1 MNTIAIRN
9 AILFASVLIVPR
21 LLKAQDGSV
30 VTPAAYSN
38 TLNNYVRT
46 WEVIKP
52 DPSPNNISTNSG
64 LQTAKM
70 TTQYVDGLGR
80 VLQTV
85 VKQGSLVTGG
95 TAFDLVTPVD
105 YDPFGRIQRQYLPF
119 AASNYGG
126 NTSINDGLLKSNPYA
141 QQQRFYSDSNSNSPI
156 KGQGETYYYTKAEFE
171 PSPMDRIDRSYAAG
185 NNYVN
190 GGVGVKM
197 KYWINTNTDSVRIWK
212 VTNSGTTGVFG
223 TYNCDSMYHAGA
235 LLKNI
240 TIDENNH
247 QSIEFKNKEGKVVL
261 KKRQLTAL
269 SDTGTGKG
277 HSGWLCTYF
286 IYDDYNL
293 LRAVV
298 QPKGVELLQANSW
311 DVTSLSG
318 AIVNE
323 QFFRFEYDGKRRMQ
337 TKKAPGAGEIYMI
350 YDARDRLV
358 LTQDANL
365 RNGSP
370 VKWLYFRYDS
380 INRQVATGLWTTST
394 SLSTHFTAAD
404 TLTDYPSLAGQTVE
418 ELTNTYYDNYN
429 WPSGSGNP
437 LPTTRNSV
445 YDGLLL
451 TPSTTV
457 FPYPRDARV
466 QSSNTKGLVTG
477 TRTKVLG
484 TNKYLYSVTF
494 YDAFQ
499 KPIQIV
505 STNYSNGADMQITQY
520 SFNGQPC
527 MTINK
532 TEMIGPNYVTNYQR
546 TIILTKLTYDSLF
559 RVEKIEKKVSNF
571 KLDFGAIPT
580 NWKTIAVNEYDALS
594 NLKKKILSPTGG
606 PGGGPLDSLRY
617 DYNIRGW
624 SLGMNRNYVKDTA
637 STSNYF
643 GYDLGYNN
651 TSFTINGSTKNYTV
665 DQHNGNI
672 TGLLWKST
680 GDDQLR
686 KYDFT
691 YDAVNR
697 FTGAS
702 FSQLT
707 NNTFNLSSGLD
718 YSAAVT
724 YDANGN
730 LLTMNQKGWKAS
742 GSEMI
747 DSLQYTYVPNTNRL
761 LNVIDQKNDT
771 ATKLGDFRS
780 SGSYMNALS
789 LNKTSSAIDYAYDQN
804 GNQTLDNNKDIGL
817 IRYNYLNL
825 PDSVVVTGK
834 GNVKFLYDATGNKL
848 AKVVTEGS
856 AVTTFLYIDG
866 HEFRND
872 TLLHLPM
879 EEGQI
884 RTNITGASLY
894 DYHLKDH
901 LGNVRM
907 VLTEQKDTT
916 KYTVASLEGATI
928 AGESVYYD
936 SLYVGRTA
944 RPGAFYSS
952 STNGDW
958 TQLLRKSGHSIGA
971 GKLLRVMAKD
981 KLHVKV
987 DYYVQNDATDNSN
1000 GDGISSILAILTN
1013 MLNAG
1018 PYTSVFHGAGST
1030 ITSGLSTSVPFTNLL
1045 TPQTGSGG
1053 TMPKAYLNILFFDQ
1067 QFRFVAANSE
1077 IIQVDTK
1084 GSGQTIY
1091 RIDGNAKEAAKN
1103 GYAYV
1108 FVSNESNNLVYFDN
1122 LQVSHERGPI
1132 TEENHY
1138 YPFGLTMA
1146 GISAHA
1152 LNFGNPDNKYEF
1164 NGKHKEEK
1172 EFSDGSGL
1180 ELYDFGARFYDQQ
1193 IGRFFVHDR
1202 KAEIF
1207 SSQTPYC
1214 YAANDPIKY
1223 IDKNGDGPEWI
1234 PVVDK
1239 RGYIYLKAE
1248 KGDNGATLA
1257 KFLGGTQNASKY
1269 VSGHQ
1274 LNSKTTY
1281 NDGDMVFIKQNN
1293 PYSRATR
1300 DAATNKAKYGD
1311 ARIGQKMQDN
1321 YNCHTAAVNGSK
1333 GKDFH
1338 NEGIMDDADKN
1349 RVLRKEYKQV
1359 SRTEAIFGTTIV
1371 TYGNFHSATFFGKS
1385 NDGTFWVFSKQG
1397 PNVAPEITPAIN
1409 LVGGQKGDE
1418 DGNTN
1423 YGFVGNPKALGGEED
1438 VYTSNPGEMA
1448 NQAGQEIE
1456 AIKKKRKVGTG
1467 YFNPR

>member
-1 MNTIAIRN
+1 MKTTSIRY
-9 AILFASVLIVPR
+9 AILFASMIVVPR
-21 LLKAQDGSV
+21 LSIAQDGSV
-30 VTPAAYSN
+30 VTPATYSS
-38 TLNNYVRT
+38 TLNNFVRS

-52 DPSPNNISTNSG
+52 ETSPNNISTNSG

-95 TAFDLVTPVD
+95 TALDLVTPVD
-105 YDPFGRIQRQYLPF
+105 YDAFGRVQRQYLPF
-119 AASNYGG
+119 AANNYGG
-126 NTSINDGLLKSNPYA
+126 NTSISDGLIKSNPFA
-141 QQQRFYSDSNSNSPI
+141 QQQNFYSDNNSNSPI

-185 NNYVN
+185 NSYVN

-197 KYWINTNTDSVRIWK
+197 KYWINTPTDSVRIWK
-212 VTNSGTTGVFG
+212 VTNSGSIGVFG
-223 TYNCDSMYHAGA
+223 TYSCDSLYHAGE

-261 KKRQLTAL
+261 KKLQLTAS

-277 HSGWLCTYF
+277 HAGWLCTYF
-286 IYDDYNL
+286 VYDDFNL
-293 LRAVV
+293 LRAIV

-311 DVTSLSG
+311 DVTALSG
-318 AIVNE
+318 AIVSE
-323 QFFRFEYDGKRRMQ
+323 QFFRYEYDGKRRMQ
-337 TKKAPGAGEIYMI
+337 MKKLPGAGEIYMI

-365 RNGSP
+365 RNNSP
-370 VKWLYFRYDS
+370 VKWLYFQYDS
-380 INRQVATGLWTTST
+380 LNRQIATGLWTTST
-394 SLSTHFTAAD
+394 PLSTHFPTAD
-404 TLTDYPSLAGQTVE
+404 SLTNYPSLSGQTYE
-418 ELTNTYYDNYN
+418 ELTNTFYDNYN
-429 WPSGSGNP
+429 WATGYGLTAVRDPN
-437 LPTTRNSV
+437 
-445 YDGLLL
+445 YDGELL

-457 FPYPRDARV
+457 FPYPRAGV
-466 QSSNTKGLVTG
+466 QSSNIKGLVTG

-484 TNKYLYSVTF
+484 TNKYLYSVTI
-494 YDAFQ
+494 YDRFQ
-499 KPIQIV
+499 KPIQIM
-505 STNYSNGADMQITQY
+505 STNYSGGYDMQITQY
-520 SFNGQPC
+520 CFNGQPC
-527 MTINK
+527 MTINR
-532 TEMIGPNYVTNYQR
+532 TEMMGMPNYQANYLR
-546 TIILTKLTYDSLF
+546 TTILTKLTYDSLF
-559 RVEKIEKKVSNF
+559 RVEKIEKKVANS
-571 KLDFGAIPT
+571 KLDYGAIPYY
-580 NWKTIAVNEYDALS
+580 WKTIAVNEYDALS
-594 NLKKKILSPTGG
+594 QLKKKTLSPTGG

-617 DYNIRGW
+617 EYNIRGW
-624 SLGMNRNYVKDTA
+624 SLGMNRTYVKDTT
-637 STSNYF
+637 STSNNF
-643 GYDLGYNN
+643 GYDLGYNQ
-651 TSFTINGSTKNYTV
+651 TSFTVNGSTKNYTV
-665 DQHNGNI
+665 DQYNGNI

-697 FTGAS
+697 FTSAT

-707 NNTFNLSSGLD
+707 NNVFNQSSGID
-718 YSAAVT
+718 YSSSVT

-742 GSEMI
+742 GSETI
-747 DSLQYTYVPNTNRL
+747 DSLLYTYMPNTNRL
-761 LNVIDQKNDT
+761 LNVIDRKNDT

-780 SGSYMNALS
+780 SGSYMNSLS
-789 LNKTSSAIDYAYDQN
+789 QNKTTSATDYAYDYN
-804 GNQTLDNNKDIGL
+804 GNQTYDNNKDISL

-825 PDSVVVTGK
+825 PDSIAVSGK
-834 GNVKFLYDATGNKL
+834 GNIKFVYDATGNKL
-848 AKVVTEGS
+848 GKIITEGS
-856 AVTTFLYIDG
+856 NVTTSLFIDG
-866 HEFRND
+866 HEFKND
-872 TLLHLPM
+872 TLQHMTM

-884 RTNITGASLY
+884 RMQVSDAKMQY
-894 DYHLKDH
+894 DYYLKDH

-916 KYTVASLEGATI
+916 RYRAATLESATVGD
-928 AGESVYYD
+928 ESIYYD
-936 SLYVGRTA
+936 SLYVERTA

-952 STNGDW
+952 GTNGDW
-958 TQLLRKSGHSIGA
+958 AQLLRKNTHSIGA
-971 GKLLRVMAKD
+971 GKLLKVMAKD

-1000 GDGISSILAILTN
+1000 ANGMNSILAILTN
-1013 MLNAG
+1013 MLNTG

-1030 ITSGLSTSVPFTNLL
+1030 ITSGLSTSVPFTTLL
-1045 TPQTGSGG
+1045 SPQNGGGGS
-1053 TMPKAYLNILFFDQ
+1053 MPKAYLNILFFDQ
-1067 QFRFVAANSE
+1067 QFKFLEANSE

-1091 RIDGNAKEAAKN
+1091 RIDGNAKEAMKN
-1103 GYAYV
+1103 GYVYV

-1122 LQVSHERGPI
+1122 LQVTHERGPI
-1132 TEENHY
+1132 TEESHY
-1138 YPFGLTMA
+1138 YPFGLTMT
-1146 GISAHA
+1146 GITSHA
-1152 LNFGNPDNKYEF
+1152 LSFGNPATKYGF
-1164 NGKHKEEK
+1164 NGKEKQDEE
-1172 EFSDGSGL
+1172 FNDGSGL
-1180 ELYDFGARFYDQQ
+1180 ELYDFGARYYDQQ

-1202 KAEIF
+1202 KAETF
-1207 SSQTPYC
+1207 SSQTPYS

-1239 RGYIYLKAE
+1239 KGYIYLKAE

-1269 VSGHQ
+1269 VNARQ
-1274 LNSKTTY
+1274 LSSTTTY
-1281 NDGDMVFIKQNN
+1281 NDGDMVYIKQSN

-1321 YNCHTAAVNGSK
+1321 YNCHAAAINGSK

-1349 RVLRKEYKQV
+1349 RVLKKEYKQV
-1359 SRTEAIFGTTIV
+1359 SRTEAIFGSTVI
-1371 TYGNFHSATFFGKS
+1371 TYGNFHSANFFGKS
-1385 NDGTFWVFSKQG
+1385 NDGTYWVFSKQG
-1397 PNVAPEITPAIN
+1397 PNVAPEITPANN

-1423 YGFVGNPKALGGEED
+1423 YGFVGNPKALGGEDET
-1438 VYTSNPGEMA
+1438 YRSHPGDIA
-1448 NQAGQEIE
+1448 NEAGQEID
-1456 AIKKKRKVGTG
+1456 AIKKKKKRGTG